1 MSRVEVHVQIG
12 QWPSSGDIR
21 MCLDLDPIQ
30 REALSP
36 LDFPMHSS
44 GVFSTP
50 PDVVRRVM
58 RTREGVAKELVAA
71 IMQALGERDTHDGYP
86 KEPTP

>member
-1 MSRVEVHVQIG
+1 MSRVDVHVQIG
-12 QWPSSGDIR
+12 QWPSSDDIR
-21 MCLDLDPIQ
+21 VCLDLDPIR
-30 REALSP
+30 REALAP
-36 LDFPMHSS
+36 LDFAVNSPGFMA
-44 GVFSTP
+44 TP
-50 PDVVRRVM
+50 THVVRRVM